1 MAGDSNPLTLTA
13 YPGDGEVLLAYSL
26 DPNEL
31 KAHDLAG
38 FAIQCTP
45 PKGDPYFIPNRL
57 NFTTPVNAETTPQQ
71 RPWTSSQDAPI
82 QKFHWA
88 HFPPDVMPGDYQYKI
103 TARYCQG
110 TTLVDGPS
118 ATATVQLVPAQ
129 RGNFELGLTRAYIS
143 SQAYATKFG
152 NKDLRPSK
160 TLDYDTGPLQ
170 PQYQWLGFHA
180 RQMMF
185 DLIKEC
191 VDDKSITVD
200 MFAYDFDEPD
210 ILKQCEALGPRLRA
224 FLDNAPLH
232 TGQALEVQVHERLVK
247 SAGAANVKQGHFKR
261 FAHDKIIIQ
270 KKNGKATK
278 VLTGSANFSVR
289 GLYVQ
294 ANNVLLFSDP
304 KVADQYEQVFE
315 SVFQNMSAYS
325 GSALAGQWFDFPNL
339 GNGVPNFSVS
349 FAPHKDA
356 KVSMDKVDQTLKNAK
371 SSVMF
376 AIMELAGA
384 GSVLQTIQQLHVSGK
399 IFSYGMTQNVKGF
412 NVYKPGQ
419 PGVLVPF
426 AALVKNVPPPFDKEV
441 TGGPGQVIHDKFI
454 VIDFND
460 QNPVVFTGSSNLAEG
475 GEESNGDNLLAIY
488 DRQVA
493 EVFAAE
499 AMRLVDHFQ
508 FRAAME
514 SATAV
519 KPLTLT
525 ACGGQP
531 QWWQPHYNPND
542 MRNVQRELF
551 AGGPSAVTSFPSGA
565 PQASPSDSTAA
576 PKATAKKSPKAGA
589 TTAAPKKASA
599 KSKAKPP
606 ATKKAA
612 KPKAKAAGKSIK
624 AKKSTAKTKSASKK
638 KASTGRGKA
647 TAAKS
652 QPTKSTKARKPAATK
667 TRKPA
672 ARTTA
677 KKKTAAKTK
686 TRRKVAQKKKKR

>member
-57 NFTTPVNAETTPQQ
+57 NFTTPVNSGTTPQQ

-82 QKFHWA
+82 QKFHWN
-88 HFPPDVMPGDYQYKI
+88 HFAPDVMPGDYQYKI

-118 ATATVQLVPAQ
+118 ATATMQLVPAQ

-152 NKDLRPSK
+152 NKDIRPEKS
-160 TLDYDTGPLQ
+160 LDYDTQPLQ
-170 PQYQWLGFHA
+170 PAYQWLGFHA
-180 RQMMF
+180 RQMIF
-185 DLIKEC
+185 DLLKEC
-191 VDDKSITVD
+191 LDDKSITVD

-270 KKNGKATK
+270 KKNGKAVK

-304 KVADQYEQVFE
+304 NVADQYEQVFE

-325 GSALAGQWFDFPNL
+325 GSALAGQWFDFPKL

-356 KVSMDKVDQTLKNAK
+356 KVSMDKVDQALKNAK

-376 AIMELAGA
+376 AIMELAGS

-426 AALVKNVPPPFDKEV
+426 AALIKNVPPPFDKEV

-508 FRAAME
+508 FRAAMQA
-514 SATAV
+514 ATEV
-519 KPLTLT
+519 KPLMLS

-531 QWWQPHYNPND
+531 KWWQPHYDPSD

-551 AGGPSAVTSFPSGA
+551 ASGPSAVTSFPSGA
-565 PQASPSDSTAA
+565 PQPSPSDSAAA
-576 PKATAKKSPKAGA
+576 PKAKAKKSPEAGA
-589 TTAAPKKASA
+589 ATAAPKKASA
-599 KSKAKPP
+599 KAAKPP
-606 ATKKAA
+606 ATKKPA
-612 KPKAKAAGKSIK
+612 KPKAKAAGGPTK
-624 AKKSTAKTKSASKK
+624 AKKSTAKAKPAPKK
-638 KASTGRGKA
+638 KASTGHGKTTA
-647 TAAKS
+647 TKT
-652 QPTKSTKARKPAATK
+652 QGTKSTKARKPAAQK
-667 TRKPA
+667 ARKPA
-672 ARTTA
+672 ARTAA
-677 KKKTAAKTK
+677 KKKTSAKTE
-686 TRRKVAQKKKKR
+686 TRRKVAQKQKKRR

>member
-1 MAGDSNPLTLTA
+1 MPSAPSDRVSNNGLTVAAYAGD
-13 YPGDGEVLLAYSL
+13 GDVLLAFSL
-26 DPNEL
+26 DDSVL
-31 KAHDLAG
+31 KQNQLAG
-38 FAIQCTP
+38 FSIQLTP
-45 PKGDPYFIPNRL
+45 PNGQPQYLSNRL
-57 NFTTPVNAETTPQQ
+57 NFNQPVTSGTAPQQ
-71 RPWTSSQDAPI
+71 VPWTSSQNAPF
-82 QKFHWA
+82 QKFHWV
-88 HFPPDVMPGDYQYKI
+88 HFPQDVAPGEYKYKV

-118 ATATVQLVPAQ
+118 GEVTVELVPQQA
-129 RGNFELGLTRAYIS
+129 GNFELGLTRGYVS
-143 SQAYATKFG
+143 SQAYATKFQ
-152 NKDLRPSK
+152 NKDIRQQPK
-160 TLDYDTGPLQ
+160 TLDYDTKPYQ
-170 PQYQWLGFHA
+170 PQYEWLGWHA
-180 RQMMF
+180 RKLVF
-185 DLIKEC
+185 DLLTEC
-191 VDDKSITVD
+191 VNDKSITVD

-210 ILKQCEALGPRLRA
+210 ILKMCETLGPRLRA

-261 FAHDKIIIQ
+261 FSHDKIIIQ
-270 KKNGKATK
+270 KKNGKAVK

-294 ANNVLLFSDP
+294 ANNVLLFSDS

-315 SVFQNMSAYS
+315 SVFQSMSAYS
-325 GSALAGQWFDFPNL
+325 GTALAGQWFDFPKL

-356 KVSMDKVDQTLKNAK
+356 KVSMDKVDQALKNAK

-376 AIMELAGA
+376 AIMELAGS

-426 AALVKNVPPPFDKEV
+426 AALIKNVPTPFDKEV

-508 FRAAME
+508 FRAAMQA
-514 SATAV
+514 ATEV
-519 KPLTLT
+519 KPLMLS

-531 QWWQPHYNPND
+531 KWWQPHYDPSD

-551 AGGPSAVTSFPSGA
+551 ASGPSAVTSFPSGA
-565 PQASPSDSTAA
+565 PQPSPSDSAAA
-576 PKATAKKSPKAGA
+576 PKAKAKKSPEAGA
-589 TTAAPKKASA
+589 ATAAPKKASA
-599 KSKAKPP
+599 KAAKPP
-606 ATKKAA
+606 
-612 KPKAKAAGKSIK
+612 
-624 AKKSTAKTKSASKK
+624 
-638 KASTGRGKA
+638 
-647 TAAKS
+647 
-652 QPTKSTKARKPAATK
+652 
-667 TRKPA
+667 
-672 ARTTA
+672 
-677 KKKTAAKTK
+677 
-686 TRRKVAQKKKKR
+686 

>member
-1 MAGDSNPLTLTA
+1 MAGDSNLLTLA
-13 YPGDGEVLLAYSL
+13 VYPGDGEVLLAYSL

-57 NFTTPVNAETTPQQ
+57 NFTTPVHSETTPQQ

-129 RGNFELGLTRAYIS
+129 RGNFELGLTRAYVS
-143 SQAYATKFG
+143 SQAYASKFG
-152 NKDLRPSK
+152 NKDIRPGK

-180 RQMMF
+180 RQMVF
-185 DLIKEC
+185 DLLKEC

-200 MFAYDFDEPD
+200 LFAYDFDEPD
-210 ILKQCEALGPRLRA
+210 IIKQFEALGPRLRA

-232 TGQALEVQVHERLVK
+232 TGKALEVQVHERLVK

-270 KKNGKATK
+270 KKNGKAVK

-304 KVADQYEQVFE
+304 TVADQYEQVFE

-325 GSALAGQWFDFPNL
+325 GSKLAGQWFDFPKL

-356 KVSMDKVDQTLKNAK
+356 KVSMDKVDQALKNAK

-376 AIMELAGA
+376 AIMELAGS
-384 GSVLQTIQQLHVSGK
+384 GSVLKTIQELHTSGK
-399 IFSYGMTQNVKGF
+399 IFSYGMTQNVSGI
-412 NVYKPGQ
+412 NVYKPGE

-426 AALVKNVPPPFDKEV
+426 AALIKNVPPPFDKEV

-475 GEESNGDNLLAIY
+475 GEQSNGDNLLAIY

-493 EVFAAE
+493 EIFAAE
-499 AMRLVDHFQ
+499 AMRLVDHYQ
-508 FRAAME
+508 FRAAMR
-514 SATAV
+514 SATKV
-519 KPLTLT
+519 QPLMLS

-531 QWWQPHYNPND
+531 KWWQHDYDPND
-542 MRNVQRELF
+542 MRNVRRELF
-551 AGGPSAVTSFPSGA
+551 AGGPSAVTSFPSGGS
-565 PQASPSDSTAA
+565 QASASGSTSPA
-576 PKATAKKSPKAGA
+576 KAKKSPKAGA
-589 TTAAPKKASA
+589 AKAAPKKASA
-599 KSKAKPP
+599 KLKSTSPAK
-606 ATKKAA
+606 KKTA
-612 KPKAKAAGKSIK
+612 KPKAKAAGAPSK
-624 AKKSTAKTKSASKK
+624 AKKSTSNAKSTPKK
-638 KASTGRGKA
+638 KASTSRGKA
-647 TAAKS
+647 TAAK
-652 QPTKSTKARKPAATK
+652 TRGAKSTKGRKPAAQK

-672 ARTTA
+672 ARTAA
-677 KKKTAAKTK
+677 KKKTATK
-686 TRRKVAQKKKKR
+686 ATTRRKVAPKKKKR